1 MSLNAQAIMT
11 PGGISDQ
18 LSRGLGGVAQAM
30 QQSRQSNREHQ
41 LRMAELE
48 ARRIQR
54 EQELADRKAEK
65 DGALRESLA
74 RQGFTSVGEM
84 AEHVAK
90 LNARETSRFEQALAD
105 RDRKLAEDEGYAI
118 GLSQGDS
125 VVPFNSFSPVP
136 MSRPGFEIGR
146 QKGFAARRM
155 ADAKIADL
163 GEARGV
169 ASPPKPMSDLDRAK
183 AAALISRAL
192 LMTDPADPIYPSLA
206 AEYDRLLSPPPPS
219 PRTTV
224 KGTDMDTLTSILGV
238 NPE

>member
-11 PGGISDQ
+11 PGGIADQ
-18 LSRGLGGVAQAM
+18 ISRGFSGVAQAM
-30 QQSRQSNREHQ
+30 QQARQSDRDHR
-41 LRMAELE
+41 LRMTELE

-54 EQELADRKAEK
+54 EKDLTDRTTEK
-65 DGALRESLA
+65 DDALKLALA
-74 RQGFTSVGEM
+74 RQGFTSVDEM
-84 AEHVAK
+84 TAHAAQMR
-90 LNARETSRFEQALAD
+90 ARETSRFEQELAE
-105 RDRKLAEDEGYAI
+105 RDRKLAEEEGYAI
-118 GLSQGDS
+118 GLSQGSS
-125 VVPFNSFSPVP
+125 VVPSGSFAPVP
-136 MSRPGFEIGR
+136 MARPGLEIGR
-146 QKGFAARRM
+146 QKGLAEQRM
-155 ADAKIADL
+155 ANAKIADL

-206 AEYDRLLSPPPPS
+206 AEYDRLLSPPTPS